1 MSEQTFKI
9 LSDLVKKNL
18 VQTVQVPELDQEIAE
33 LKAKET
39 LYEQAGFT
47 SLANGAA
54 LQTREMKKEILR
66 KSAVKEWREKGYLV
80 INLGRFEKWHPRF
93 DFHSTTIEKHR
104 GDNQLRRVLALIPI
118 EGYVGHVPETV
129 LETVISFK
137 KEHALDEGDNEKF
150 HILTSGLLKNIKQ
163 NAVGRQDPLLLYNI
177 AASWHGGGYYVVVAW
192 WGADL
197 DEIEATLGF
206 DRQEYPALSVFTS
219 EKRSS
224 E

>member
-33 LKAKET
+33 LRIKES
-39 LYEQAGFT
+39 LYIEAGFQ
-47 SLANGAA
+47 SLANNTSQQAI
-54 LQTREMKKEILR
+54 RMEKEIEQKTL
-66 KSAVKEWREKGYLV
+66 VKQWREKGYLV
-80 INLGRFEKWHPRF
+80 IKLGSFEKWHPRF
-93 DFHSTTIEKHR
+93 DFHSTTIEKNR

-118 EGYVGHVPETV
+118 EGYVGYVPETV

-137 KEHALDEGDNEKF
+137 KEHALDKGDNEKF

-163 NAVGRQDPLLLYNI
+163 NAVGRQDPLLLYNM
-177 AASWHGGGYYVVVAW
+177 AASWHGDGYYVVVAW

-197 DEIEATLGF
+197 DEIEAALGF
-206 DRQEYPALSVFTS
+206 DRKEYPALSVFTS